1 MAAGAIRGI
10 SRNRRQLPKPQHDLP
25 GPNIGTEVQL
35 LVHYFFRLFSS
46 YYRNTLNGVVIF
58 LDKAQRQTQDRAVAD
73 ILFITHPDVVV
84 DPTIPVPNWSLS
96 ARGRQRMAA
105 FAGRPIAGH
114 IQSIACS
121 EERKAVDAAEILGER
136 RQLTPI
142 RFADLGENDR
152 SATGFLPSEEFEAT
166 ADLFFANPTNSVR
179 GWERAID
186 AQRRIIAVI
195 DRIRACAPAD
205 PSTTIAVI
213 AHGAVGALLLCRL
226 TNVPIDRKW
235 DQPGS
240 SGGHYFRF
248 ACSDLGLRHGWRPID
263 PALSGH
269 GNDG

>member
-1 MAAGAIRGI
+1 M
-10 SRNRRQLPKPQHDLP
+10 
-25 GPNIGTEVQL
+25 QL
-35 LVHYFFRLFSS
+35 LIHIFFRLFSI
-46 YYRNTLNGVVIF
+46 YYRDTLNDVVIF
-58 LDKAQRQTQDRAVAD
+58 LDKAPRQTQDRAVAD

-84 DPTIPVPNWSLS
+84 DPTIPVPNWPLS

-105 FAGRPIAGH
+105 LAGRPIAGQ

-121 EERKAVDAAEILGER
+121 KERKAVEAAEILGER

-186 AQRRIIAVI
+186 AQQRIVAVTN
-195 DRIRACAPAD
+195 RIRTSAPAD
-205 PSTTIAVI
+205 PSTMVAVI

-226 TNVPIDRKW
+226 KNVPIDRKW
-235 DQPGS
+235 DQPGG

-248 ACSDLGLRHGWRPID
+248 SCSDLGLKHGWRPID
-263 PALSGH
+263 PAPSDH
-269 GNDG
+269 DNDG